1 MLRTDPRARRSKRK
15 ARYSLFFIAR
25 GSTMKIMKMV
35 RVLLAGTA
43 VMVWGAA
50 ANADVVSTKAKGS
63 FSEVKD
69 NLVLAIQSRG
79 FKVDYTAYI
88 GNMLERTGKDVGST
102 KKIYGDAE
110 ALQFCSAVVSRKMM
124 ENEAA
129 NIAYCPYVIALY
141 TLPDDPKTVYV
152 VYREGL
158 SEVDALLG
166 GIVQEALK

>member
-1 MLRTDPRARRSKRK
+1 MTSGKT
-15 ARYSLFFIAR
+15 I
-25 GSTMKIMKMV
+25 G
-35 RVLLAGTA
+35 VLLAA
-43 VMVWGAA
+43 AIAMFWAA
-50 ANADVVSTKAKGS
+50 AASADVVSAKAKGT

-79 FKVDYTAYI
+79 LKIDYTAYI
-88 GNMLERTGKDVGST
+88 GNMLQRTGKAVGST
-102 KKIYGDAE
+102 KKIYGNAE

-124 ENEAA
+124 ENDAG

-158 SEVDALLG
+158 SEVEALLG

>member
-1 MLRTDPRARRSKRK
+1 
-15 ARYSLFFIAR
+15 
-25 GSTMKIMKMV
+25 MKIMKTV
-35 RVLLAGTA
+35 RVLLAAA
-43 VMVWGAA
+43 VAMFWAGAA
-50 ANADVVSTKAKGS
+50 SADVVSAKAKGS

-69 NLVLAIQSRG
+69 NVVLAIQSRG
-79 FKVDYTAYI
+79 FKIDYTAYI

-102 KKIYGDAE
+102 KRVYGDAE

-124 ENEAA
+124 ESDPA

-158 SEVDALLG
+158 SEIDALLG
-166 GIVQEALK
+166 SIVQEALK